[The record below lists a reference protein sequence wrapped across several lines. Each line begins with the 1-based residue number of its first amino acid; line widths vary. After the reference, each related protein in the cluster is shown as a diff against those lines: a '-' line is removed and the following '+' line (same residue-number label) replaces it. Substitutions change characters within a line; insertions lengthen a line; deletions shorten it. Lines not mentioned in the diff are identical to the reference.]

1 MTGNKRE
8 EKRYYRHS
16 GYPGGLRSRTLDGDA
31 RAPPGGGHPQGRQ
44 GHAAPQPARPRAAA
58 QAQGLRRARIIRTPP
73 RSPSRWRCTPDARG
87 TRRRGPGAGGER
99 TPAAE
104 EAGARGRGR
113 REPGEALA
121 EAGAE
126 PEEPEAE
133 EPAAEEPAEAE
144 EPAAEEPDGRQ
155 LPPEEPAAPRRRS
168 AEASADAD
176 AEPAAEG
183 RGRGRRGERA
193 PARAARSASARQ
205 RPEEEVIPGAHLE
218 PDLVLEE
225 EQRAAERVRRVRRRP
240 TTPPRSRRRGAADGA
255 PAPSPS
261 PWPTSRSTL
270 AADARYA
277 ATGKRKSAVARVILK
292 PGEGTYTV
300 NGRHLDEY
308 FPRVRL
314 QRMARQPLEAAG
326 YQNRM
331 DVVARIHGGGV
342 SAQATALRHGIA
354 RALVEA
360 DPALRGELKR
370 RGYLTR
376 DPRVKERKKAGLK
389 KARKRP
395 QFSKR

>member
-1 MTGNKRE
+1 MAEERDDLPQEPESGAPEEEARE
-8 EKRYYRHS
+8 SEAV
-16 GYPGGLRSRTLDGDA
+16 GPEIEGMEDLVARS
-31 RAPPGGGHPQGRQ
+31 GGGQGP
-44 GHAAPQPARPRAAA
+44 AAE
-58 QAQGLRRARIIRTPP
+58 G
-73 RSPSRWRCTPDARG
+73 DDE
-87 TRRRGPGAGGER
+87 AGE
-99 TPAAE
+99 PAAE
-104 EAGARGRGR
+104 EPAAD
-113 REPGEALA
+113 EPAAEQPAEGEPPPEDAPVA
-121 EAGAE
+121 QE
-126 PEEPEAE
+126 PAAE
-133 EPAAEEPAEAE
+133 EPAAEEPVAE
-144 EPAAEEPDGRQ
+144 EPTEGEPAPEEAAEEAPAEER
-155 LPPEEPAAPRRRS
+155 PPRERRPR
-168 AEASADAD
+168 
-176 AEPAAEG
+176 
-183 RGRGRRGERA
+183 RGRRQDEA
-193 PARAARSASARQ
+193 
-205 RPEEEVIPGAHLE
+205 EEEVIPGMHLE

-225 EQRAAERVRRVRRRP
+225 SQREESEYGEYGAAEDYESVEVEEDAAEAP
-240 TTPPRSRRRGAADGA
+240 PEPEPVVHTPLD
-255 PAPSPS
+255 
-261 PWPTSRSTL
+261 L
-270 AADARYA
+270 AADARYN

-292 PGEGTYTV
+292 PGEGTYNV

-326 YQNRM
+326 YQTRM